1 MIIETK
7 TFVHHYSPE
16 RRDESGTGVRKIVF
30 RQADDPYMRCKEEVD
45 VIYDKVRRLLNTV
58 DTWLEYSL
66 DDDIKNETV
75 QALRISINK
84 TMAVVASDI
93 EELITTHKVTDRRDL
108 FELRDVVV
116 QLQEIADDLFKP
128 YINSSSTEI
137 LHQG

>member
-1 MIIETK
+1 MIIERK

-16 RRDESGTGVRKIVF
+16 RRDESGTVVRTIVF
-30 RQADDPYMRCKEEVD
+30 RNAGDPYMRCKEEVD
-45 VIYDKVRRLLNTV
+45 VIYDKVRRLLTTV
-58 DTWLEYSL
+58 ETWLEYSL

-108 FELRDVVV
+108 FELTVAFSGR
-116 QLQEIADDLFKP
+116 L
-128 YINSSSTEI
+128 S
-137 LHQG
+137 